1 MSVDVEDYY
10 HAEAFADVVSRE
22 DWGSFSSR
30 VEANTNRLLALFAAE
45 QVQATF
51 FILGWVA
58 ERHPALVKQIA
69 AAGHEL
75 GCHSY
80 WHRLIYKLDPKTFR
94 EDTRRAKETIEQS
107 AGQAVFGYRAPTYS
121 ITSNS
126 LWALDILAELGFQY
140 DSSIFPIHH
149 DVYGMP
155 GAPRLPFRNVTSA
168 GPLLEFPL
176 TTFRLWGQHNLPVGG
191 GGYLRILPEWY
202 TRVGLRSAQAD
213 GLPLIAYIHPWE
225 IDPEQP
231 RIQGR
236 FRSRLRH
243 YTNLRGMYARL
254 AVMLRQQNFTSFQNS
269 GWEATAREVALRG
282 NHGSR

>member
-155 GAPRLPFRNVTSA
+155 GAAVRA
-168 GPLLEFPL
+168 G
-176 TTFRLWGQHNLPVGG
+176 V
-191 GGYLRILPEWY
+191 
-202 TRVGLRSAQAD
+202 AQKV
-213 GLPLIAYIHPWE
+213 LPLYE
-225 IDPEQP
+225 IVE
-231 RIQGR
+231 
-236 FRSRLRH
+236 L
-243 YTNLRGMYARL
+243 L
-254 AVMLRQQNFTSFQNS
+254 AQLA
-269 GWEATAREVALRG
+269 G
-282 NHGSR
+282 